1 MKKNC
6 TGNPFCSSLDAN
18 TLDLLCRN
26 VTVTYQKPKQI
37 QSNQWNEQ
45 LEIIAEGV
53 LLKYTLLEDG
63 SQRSI
68 ELVKSGG
75 LLGEHLL
82 FDNIDYPDYHTMAL
96 TDVKKC
102 NYPIKVIESL
112 FKENRNFA
120 QVLTQ
125 TLTKH
130 LASNHKF
137 WVEIHSRSGVEK
149 VEYVYQ
155 LLQSLNVDMS
165 NITQEDLA
173 LIAGVSRVTVVRAMK
188 TIFT

>member
-1 MKKNC
+1 MKKC
-6 TGNPFCSSLDAN
+6 AGNPFCSSLDPE
-18 TLDLLCRN
+18 TRELLCTN

-37 QSNQWNEQ
+37 QTNQWNEQ

-63 SQRSI
+63 SQKSI

-82 FDNIDYPDYHTMAL
+82 FDNIEYPDYHTMAL

-102 NYPIKVIESL
+102 NYPIKVIERL
-112 FKENRNFA
+112 FNENRNFA
-120 QVLTQ
+120 QILTQ
-125 TLTKH
+125 NLTKH

-137 WVEIHSRSGVEK
+137 WVEMHSRSGVEK

-155 LLQSLNVDMS
+155 LLERLDVDMS
-165 NITQEDLA
+165 VITQEDLA

-188 TIFT
+188 TIYA